1 MLYDRLDALRERTRR
16 RLDAVHRGEHVLN
29 HQSMSERQSYHEL
42 LTGRL
47 SQLGAV
53 ERGLCFG
60 RLDNDDETRFYIGR
74 LGLFDDDYEPVLV
87 DWRAPVAQAFYGAT
101 PARRLGVRRRRHLRT
116 RGRTVI
122 GIEDDVLDLAALD
135 DTERRQLSGE
145 AALLASLTAGR
156 AGRMN
161 EIVATIQ
168 AEQDQVIRSDLA
180 GILVVEGGPGTG
192 KTVVAL
198 HRAAYL
204 LYTHRARLAGRGVLI
219 VGPNPTF
226 TRYIDQVLPSLG
238 ETEVVL
244 ATLAELYPGVSATG
258 RDEPLAAR
266 VKGDP
271 RMADVVAAAVRD
283 RQRVPDNDLDL
294 VVDGEPYVLSRA
306 LCERARD
313 RARSARDGEPANRAR
328 RHFVRD
334 ILGALTRQAVD
345 RLGAD
350 LLTDA
355 DVEDIRRELAGSP
368 EVRAAI
374 DGRWPELTPTELL
387 ADLYSSADLIASAAP
402 AFTAAERAALLRPG
416 PPDGQ
421 QWTPADVP
429 LLDEAAEHLGELD
442 RTVFAAAAAERR
454 EVGEVSE
461 DTGYARAGIE
471 LQQEYEQFA
480 DDFTSDD
487 VDPLAEGV
495 VRRYRAGEAGG
506 PVTENA
512 LEDRGW
518 VYGHV
523 IVDEAQELPAMA
535 WRLLMRRCPARSMTL
550 VGDLAQAGAP
560 GAPATW
566 AEVLDL
572 WAPGRWRRER
582 LTVNYRT
589 PAPIMALAADVLA
602 AIDPDAAPPGSV
614 RDGAEPWW
622 ESVDEAGLAPA
633 VTAALDRELA
643 ALDAEAFSGS
653 ANPGANPDG
662 HCDGH
667 SAGHPDRGVP
677 AGRLAVIVPESRF
690 AELGRQL
697 RAARTDVALGG
708 SPAVLDARVALLTV
722 AQAKGLEFDS
732 VAVVDPAAILEA
744 GRPDTSS
751 AYDLSPAHGAGDMYV
766 ALTRATR
773 RLGVVTTGPLPD
785 VLARLAR
792 GCGHEDEHESRH
804 VTR

>member
-1 MLYDRLDALRERTRR
+1 MLYDRLDALRQRTQD
-16 RLDAVHRGEHVLN
+16 RLGVVHRGEHVQN
-29 HQSMSERQSYHEL
+29 DQAMSERQSYHEL
-42 LTGRL
+42 HTKRL
-47 SQLGAV
+47 SQLRAV

-60 RLDNDDETRFYIGR
+60 RLDNDDETRLYIGR
-74 LGLFDDDYEPVLV
+74 LGLFDEDYEPLLI

-116 RGRTVI
+116 RGRTVV

-156 AGRMN
+156 TGRMN

-168 AEQDQVIRSDLA
+168 AEQDKVIRSDLA

-204 LYTHRARLAGRGVLI
+204 LYTHRKRMARRGVLI
-219 VGPNPTF
+219 VGPNSTF

-238 ETEVVL
+238 ETDVVL
-244 ATLAELYPGVSATG
+244 ATLGELYPGVSATG

-283 RQRVPDNDLDL
+283 RQRVPEHDLAL
-294 VVDGEPYVLSRA
+294 VVDGEPYVLSRVT
-306 LCERARD
+306 CERARE
-313 RARSARDGEPANRAR
+313 RARARAGRDGELANRAR

-334 ILGALTRQAVD
+334 VLGALTRQAVD

-350 LLTDA
+350 LLGDA
-355 DVEDIRRELAGSP
+355 DVEDVRAELARSP

-374 DGRWPELTPTELL
+374 DSLWPELTPTELL
-387 ADLYSSADLIASAAP
+387 ADLYSSADLLASAAP
-402 AFTAAERAALLRPG
+402 ALTAAERAALLRPG
-416 PPDGQ
+416 SPATQ
-421 QWTPADVP
+421 RWTPADVP

-442 RTVFAAAAAERR
+442 RTVHAAAQAERR
-454 EVGEVSE
+454 EAGEVSE
-461 DTGYARAGIE
+461 ETGYARAGVE

-495 VRRYRAGEAGG
+495 VRRYRGGEAGG
-506 PVTENA
+506 PVTEGA
-512 LEDRGW
+512 LADRAW

-550 VGDLAQAGAP
+550 VGDLAQASAP
-560 GAPATW
+560 GAPDSW
-566 AEVLDL
+566 AEALDL
-572 WAPGRWRRER
+572 WARGRWRRER

-602 AIDPDAAPPGSV
+602 TIDPQAAPPRSV

-622 ESVDEAGLAPA
+622 RPVEETDLGPA
-633 VTAALDRELA
+633 LSAALDRELA
-643 ALDAEAFSGS
+643 ALDAEASTAAS
-653 ANPGANPDG
+653 TATSTEA
-662 HCDGH
+662 
-667 SAGHPDRGVP
+667 S

-690 AELGRQL
+690 TDLGRQL
-697 RAARTDVALGG
+697 RRARTDVALGG

-732 VAVVDPAAILEA
+732 VVVVDPAAILAA
-744 GRPDTSS
+744 GGSVRPGG
-751 AYDLSPAHGAGDMYV
+751 HGAGDLYV
-766 ALTRATR
+766 ALTRATL

-785 VLARLAR
+785 VLTRLAAPAGVIGGR
-792 GCGHEDEHESRH
+792 GGEHA
-804 VTR
+804 TR

>member
-1 MLYDRLDALRERTRR
+1 MLYDRLDSLRERAQR
-16 RLDAVHRGEHVLN
+16 RLDAVHRGEHALT

-60 RLDNDDETRFYIGR
+60 RLDNDDDTRLYIGR
-74 LGLFDDDYEPVLV
+74 IGLFDDDYEPVLV
-87 DWRAPVAQAFYGAT
+87 DWRAPAAQAFYGAT

-116 RGRTVI
+116 HDRTVV
-122 GIEDDVLDLAALD
+122 GIEDDVLDLATLGDMD

-145 AALLASLTAGR
+145 AALLASLAAGR
-156 AGRMN
+156 TGRMN

-168 AEQDQVIRSDLA
+168 AEQDRVIRSGLA

-204 LYTHRARLAGRGVLI
+204 LYTHRARLARRGVLI

-238 ETEVVL
+238 ETDVVL
-244 ATLAELYPGVSATG
+244 ATLAELYPGVSASG
-258 RDEPLAAR
+258 EDEPLAAR

-283 RQRVPDNDLDL
+283 RQRVPEHDLEL

-306 LCERARD
+306 VCERVRD
-313 RARSARDGEPANRAR
+313 RARARAGRDGELANRAR

-350 LLTDA
+350 LLGDA
-355 DVEDIRRELAGSP
+355 DVQDIRRELAAAP
-368 EVRAAI
+368 EVRAAL
-374 DGRWPELTPTELL
+374 DGLWPELTPTELL

-402 AFTAAERAALLRPG
+402 EFTAAERAALLRPG
-416 PPDGQ
+416 PPAAQ
-421 QWTPADVP
+421 RWTPADVP

-442 RTVFAAAAAERR
+442 RAVYAAAAAERR
-454 EVGEVSE
+454 ERGEVTE
-461 DTGYARAGIE
+461 ETGYARAGVE
-471 LQQEYEQFA
+471 LQQEYEEFA
-480 DDFTSDD
+480 DDVTTTDDD

-495 VRRYRAGEAGG
+495 VRRYRGDEGGG
-506 PVTENA
+506 PVSEGA
-512 LEDRGW
+512 LGDRQW

-550 VGDLAQAGAP
+550 VGDLAQASAP

-572 WAPGRWRRER
+572 WAQGRWRRER

-602 AIDPDAAPPGSV
+602 TIDPDAAPPGSV

-622 ESVDEAGLAPA
+622 RPVEEAELAPA
-633 VTAALDRELA
+633 LSAAVDEELA
-643 ALDAEAFSGS
+643 ALAA
-653 ANPGANPDG
+653 GANPSGDHADG
-662 HCDGH
+662 DH
-667 SAGHPDRGVP
+667 SSDRGEP

-690 AELGRQL
+690 AGLGRQL
-697 RAARTDVALGG
+697 RAVRTDVALGG

-732 VAVVDPAAILEA
+732 VVVVDPAAILEA
-744 GRPDTSS
+744 VRPGACAT
-751 AYDLSPAHGAGDMYV
+751 YDAHGAGDLYV

-792 GCGHEDEHESRH
+792 PTGPDGERGSRR
-804 VTR
+804 VRR